1 MFTQVPSDEIVS
13 VCNSTYRVSA
23 CISTSILDQTRDLMS
38 QKPRNKR
45 NKKETKIIPLVHKFP
60 SLATLTESSQ
70 FASGNLLLISGINNR
85 GAVTSLPFTI
95 LAYPRTNAPVQIL
108 KIGVLT
114 AKCARTKSRY
124 SSAGG
129 MALGGGPGISRISNF
144 PGETA
149 ESVSESVNWRDIC
162 EVVLTVLFGPLWAM

>member
-1 MFTQVPSDEIVS
+1 MYIYVQFELNSRPNVS
-13 VCNSTYRVSA
+13 KAKGGGEKN
-23 CISTSILDQTRDLMS
+23 L
-38 QKPRNKR
+38 
-45 NKKETKIIPLVHKFP
+45 PLVHKFP
-60 SLATLTESSQ
+60 SLATLTESSH
-70 FASGNLLLISGINNR
+70 FASGNLLLISGTNNR
-85 GAVTSLPFTI
+85 GAVTSLSFAIP
-95 LAYPRTNAPVQIL
+95 AYPIINAPVQIL
-108 KIGVLT
+108 KMGVSA